1 MHGYYGYG
9 GWNWVGMAVNLLLVA
24 GLIALGYWVFK
35 RSPGAESEAMQ
46 TLRLR
51 LAKGEITAEE
61 FDVLRQKLQG

>member
-1 MHGYYGYG
+1 
-9 GWNWVGMAVNLLLVA
+9 MAVNLLLVA